1 MRLLQQLIRFLAWLV
16 GLGVIAL
23 AVLVILVARIDP
35 NEHKD
40 WLETRFYKET
50 GQALSLDGPITL
62 TYYPWLGVEA
72 ADVSIADSEEFGG
85 GSFADLDY
93 LKLRV
98 KSLPLLREEYEVDT
112 VVVKGAVINLMRNEQ
127 GVANWDASAGAPAD
141 AEDKPALPLA
151 ALALGG
157 VSIED
162 ARITLD
168 DRHAAVRYEFSRI
181 NVSTAELKYG
191 EPVDINLGFHASSD
205 KPELDA
211 RVSLAGVITYATDAQ
226 QFGIAPLAVQ
236 AALNSSNIPGG
247 ETALSL
253 STEVDVNLD
262 ENTVTLSDFT
272 LEALDS
278 RVAGNLSA
286 RHIDSPTPTIAA
298 TLDAQ
303 GKDLA
308 PLFKLAEIEPL
319 ASQLARLADRSFRI
333 NTTLDADLEQG
344 NIDLSELTARVLGA
358 DLSGTVQARNIHSS
372 TPAYRGDVRAS
383 GPDLPT
389 LLQVLGQLQG
399 GEDAALSEYGR
410 TLAGVPA
417 RSFRL
422 ETVFDADLER
432 GNVSVP
438 TLSLEALGITV
449 AGTLEAAHMHS
460 SRGEVEGDLNIRGE
474 RMAGLLV
481 ALDQADLAATL
492 QSVQLDTRIR
502 GKRSGISL
510 EPMSLNAVFAGP
522 DIPGSPATLSLNAD
536 TRLNLDEETLTFD
549 GFTLQGLGLETGG
562 RVAFSNLFGELAAAG
577 QLEVAPFNLRRLA
590 RQLGQELPASADD
603 SVFGDVALSGSFDLS
618 AAGLRL
624 EQVQVQLDDTRLD
637 GEFSMTEATSGP
649 ITQFALNLDRID
661 LDRYLP
667 PAAEQNPSSARA
679 NGAAEEEMR
688 LPIALLLA
696 TDLDGRLSINTL
708 DVSGLHLD
716 DVGVRLQTRDG
727 VLQLD
732 EMTASLYEGVLS
744 ASGALDARANPA
756 TLALNTELLS
766 IHVEPLLLDMTG
778 EARLRGEGNFSATLN
793 ASGNSVAAMKRSLSG
808 PMSISLRDGA
818 IVGFNLGRALR
829 LWSQFKTG
837 RTLELEEAETT
848 DFTRFSGNP
857 VATAG
862 VIRMDDLILEAPAFR
877 LQGAGVLADLHSGNI
892 DYRGL
897 ATVVDTARY
906 TGGEELAALEGLS
919 LPVEVIGTLDD
930 PRIRLAWEKI
940 LAGLLVNKVLDVLDL
955 KLPGA
960 RAPEDSGNETGT
972 GEEEQPDPLEE
983 LLKEGLKKGLKGI
996 FGKD

>member
-1 MRLLQQLIRFLAWLV
+1 MRLLKQLIRFLAWLV

-40 WLETRFYKET
+40 WLEARFYKET
-50 GQALSLDGPITL
+50 GQTLSLDGPITL

-72 ADVSIADSEEFGG
+72 AAVSIAESEEFGA

-112 VVVKGAVINLMRNEQ
+112 VVVKGAVINLARNEQ
-127 GVANWDASAGAPAD
+127 GVANWDAFAGAPAD
-141 AEDKPALPLA
+141 GEDKPVLPLA

-168 DRHAAVRYEFSRI
+168 DRHAAVRHEFSHI
-181 NVSTAELKYG
+181 NISIAELKYG

-211 RVSLAGVITYATDAQ
+211 RVSLAGVITYATDGR

-247 ETALSL
+247 ETALIL
-253 STEVDVNLD
+253 STGVDV
-262 ENTVTLSDFT
+262 
-272 LEALDS
+272 
-278 RVAGNLSA
+278 
-286 RHIDSPTPTIAA
+286 
-298 TLDAQ
+298 
-303 GKDLA
+303 
-308 PLFKLAEIEPL
+308 
-319 ASQLARLADRSFRI
+319 
-333 NTTLDADLEQG
+333 
-344 NIDLSELTARVLGA
+344 
-358 DLSGTVQARNIHSS
+358 
-372 TPAYRGDVRAS
+372 
-383 GPDLPT
+383 
-389 LLQVLGQLQG
+389 
-399 GEDAALSEYGR
+399 
-410 TLAGVPA
+410 
-417 RSFRL
+417 
-422 ETVFDADLER
+422 
-432 GNVSVP
+432 
-438 TLSLEALGITV
+438 
-449 AGTLEAAHMHS
+449 
-460 SRGEVEGDLNIRGE
+460 
-474 RMAGLLV
+474 
-481 ALDQADLAATL
+481 
-492 QSVQLDTRIR
+492 
-502 GKRSGISL
+502 
-510 EPMSLNAVFAGP
+510 
-522 DIPGSPATLSLNAD
+522 
-536 TRLNLDEETLTFD
+536 NLDEETLTFD

-603 SVFGDVALSGSFDLS
+603 SVFGDVALSGRFDLS
-618 AAGLRL
+618 AAGVRL
-624 EQVQVQLDDTRLD
+624 EQVQLQLDDTRLD
-637 GEFSMTEATSGP
+637 GEFSMTEATPGP

-696 TDLDGRLSINTL
+696 TDLDGRLSINSL
-708 DVSGLHLD
+708 DVSGLHLQ

-727 VLQLD
+727 VLRLD
-732 EMTASLYEGVLS
+732 EMTAFLYEGVLS
-744 ASGALDARANPA
+744 ASGALDARADPA
-756 TLALNTELLS
+756 TLALNAELLG

-818 IVGFNLGRALR
+818 IAGFNLGRALR

-862 VIRMDDLILEAPAFR
+862 VIRMDDLVLEAPAFR

-906 TGGEELAALEGLS
+906 TGAEELAELEGLS

-930 PRIRLAWEKI
+930 PSIRLAWEKI
-940 LAGLLVNKVLDVLDL
+940 LAGLLVNKVLDVLDQ